1 MLLLPHCWADPLGLR
16 LVGTGFFYLLKVER
30 RCFCPIGGQ
39 TFRVFR
45 KLLEGFSTHWLA
57 DLSGLP
63 VIVTGFFYLLKFD
76 DAAFAVLSGRPFGS
90 STSRYTGLPLL
101 DV

>member
-1 MLLLPHCWADPLGLR
+1 MQLLPHCWADPLGLR

-63 VIVTGFFYLLKFD
+63 VIVTGFFNV
-76 DAAFAVLSGRPFGS
+76 AFALLVGRPFGS
-90 STSRYTGLPLL
+90 SANRYRVFLL
-101 DV
+101 IEV